1 MFVWIPLRVRL
12 SPLENG
18 ISLVVRSSI
27 TAVFTSV
34 SLKSFTALGG
44 VALIVIITV
53 AVSHAE
59 GIPLSQIVYSKV
71 SVPINPVF
79 GV

>member
-1 MFVWIPLRVRL
+1 VL
-12 SPLENG
+12 NG
-18 ISLVVRSSI
+18 VSLVS
-27 TAVFTSV
+27 TTPLTGVFTSV

-53 AVSHAE
+53 AVSQAE
-59 GIPLSQIVYSKV
+59 GIPLSQIAYSNV